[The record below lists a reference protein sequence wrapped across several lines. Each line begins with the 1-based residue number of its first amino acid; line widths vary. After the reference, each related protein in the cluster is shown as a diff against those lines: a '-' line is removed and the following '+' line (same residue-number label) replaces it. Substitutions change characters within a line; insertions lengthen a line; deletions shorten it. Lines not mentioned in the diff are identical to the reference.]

1 MKKRFVS
8 ILLALSVMLTLLP
21 GAALAAE
28 AGGEGTEILPPAA
41 EAETGGEA
49 ETGPSYGEEAEA
61 PPASGA
67 EDPVPA
73 EPAPEEQAPPPE
85 EPGEA
90 KAALLEVSTD
100 GYTLV
105 STEEAMRQALGEAE
119 DPDAPVYIRLTADI
133 ELADR
138 QLDFFEGRA
147 ILDLNIHT
155 LTAPNGSALSVGP
168 GASLTLSNGSV
179 VSHAQINPAIAVCG
193 GTLAMENV
201 TVTAATPVSCSGSG
215 NAAGETVPGT
225 ITYIK
230 GCRLEGTPSSA
241 DAQRGYDGL
250 NVDNG
255 RVELIENTYIQGGHC
270 GIGVHQG
277 SSIGTITTNP
287 NGGTQRTTITGGNT
301 GIFVDIGTIGTI
313 ENCDILYTGTTEDGR
328 GFNQYG
334 LELRKGSV
342 SSVSGCKID
351 GIMLSDIG
359 QNGDEQAYQIQSL
372 SDCEIQG
379 PVVVYGGIL
388 DTITNCRLS
397 QGNNP
402 AADALIN
409 VQWGDVGTIENCTL
423 DIPSIDGN
431 SSRRPGNGI
440 SVNAGRVGT
449 IAGCQFTSSA
459 DQLIAIFIGE
469 ASVDEITGNTF
480 TVPASSTSGPCN
492 MLNISLTGTLGKLG
506 ANTAGETG
514 GRIISSGIIKEITA
528 PGAWDEAERRFTAAS
543 GNWSLLNSGTI
554 GEAVRAS
561 TEAELRSALEGGS
574 VHVVLGADIGLSA
587 PLVIDGNLRH
597 PVLNLGGYTL
607 TGTVNLSDNAT
618 LIQNGTIA
626 APAGNNNPAV
636 SVTDASLE
644 MEQVAVTGIRPLAV
658 SSADDGDSSTR
669 GTILSL
675 QDCQIIGS
683 PVPAG
688 EQNPE
693 DYCGILIEGFANV
706 NVQGS
711 TVTGGF
717 VGIRQNAAAPQD
729 ETGRYTALYIYG
741 SDVGSL
747 SALPGACAIE
757 NVSGVIEGVYNTT
770 LRTAGGANTAAIR
783 NREAGVIRSLSG
795 DIRTDGS
802 NAIYSEGA
810 VEAILGNGEWKNNHT
825 VFEADAG
832 WALYLGSSSSLT
844 ALDTPTNVRW
854 GDGTNLPTGAMAWDM
869 GENEGSVAVKV
880 WRREGTYEALITSY
894 ILEVSREAGPVLDE
908 NLLFDT
914 KLGFPWSPGTYYFT
928 VQALGDYVTAASST
942 IAVSP
947 DWTYTMPGGTY
958 NALQIEVAV
967 PWNGQQIAFKSV
979 DADLAKTYA
988 YKTELLCNVEGES
1001 EARLIATNIDRAR
1014 SEQTGE
1020 YIPTS
1025 LTLEWFKG
1033 CIKEAGSLKGEYYL
1047 YVKAISMDV
1056 NTAWNGEY
1064 WTQHTIYPSDVQG
1077 TLEDLVSKEN
1087 TPPQK
1092 IQEIVAGIGAEKLL
1106 DAMTEE
1112 NGGEIAGML
1121 QQLDDKMGIT
1131 TRVEVAANAPGF
1143 AAGAVSVVGA
1153 ALNADMNG
1161 ASGET
1166 GSVEVTL
1173 KIEAASA
1180 TAPAIPEGMYQN
1192 TVSFS
1197 MTMEGVTNTENLAV
1211 PVQITLPVP
1220 TSIEA
1225 SKLVILHHHG
1235 GTTETVPFQI
1245 IEKNGKTF
1253 AAFCVAGFSDFTM
1266 TESVSGVSLGRLTVN
1281 GDGSGSVR
1289 VTAGGS
1295 PFTLAVASY
1304 DGDGKMLGMQTF
1316 SPAGE
1321 GTVSFR
1327 LPAGQTVKAFAL
1339 AADGSWTPVSLAAAG

>member
-1 MKKRFVS
+1 
-8 ILLALSVMLTLLP
+8 MLTLLP

-28 AGGEGTEILPPAA
+28 VGGEGTEILPPAA

-90 KAALLEVSTD
+90 GAALLDAD

-168 GASLTLSNGSV
+168 GASLTLRNGRV
-179 VSHAQINPAIAVCG
+179 DGGDGQAVNVYG

-201 TVTAATPVSCSGSG
+201 TVTAALPVLCTSSG

-328 GFNQYG
+328 GFTQYG

-402 AADALIN
+402 AADALIE
-409 VQWGDVGTIENCTL
+409 VRGGDVGTIENCTL
-423 DIPSIDGN
+423 EI
-431 SSRRPGNGI
+431 SSAGGGSTGRPGYGVR
-440 SVNAGRVGT
+440 VNAGRVGT

-480 TVPASSTSGPCN
+480 TIPASSTSGPCN
-492 MLNISLTGTLGKLG
+492 MLNISFTGTLGKLG
-506 ANTAGETG
+506 ANTAGGTG
-514 GRIISSGIIKEITA
+514 GRMTSSGIIKEITA

-554 GEAVRAS
+554 GEAVRVG
-561 TEAELRSALEGGS
+561 TEAALRAALEGGS
-574 VHVVLGADIGLSA
+574 VHLVLTADIGLSSLLA
-587 PLVIDGNLRH
+587 ADRNF
-597 PVLNLGGYTL
+597 VLDLGGHTL
-607 TGTVNLSDNAT
+607 TGTVKLTESNS
-618 LIQNGTIA
+618 IIRNGTIA

-644 MEQVAVTGIRPLAV
+644 MEQVTVTGIRPLAV
-658 SSADDGDSSTR
+658 SSADGDDSGTR
-669 GTILSL
+669 AGYINLIN
-675 QDCQIIGS
+675 CQIIGS

-706 NVQGS
+706 NVRES

-729 ETGRYTALYIYG
+729 ETGRYTSLYIYG

-757 NVSGVIEGVYNTT
+757 NVNGVIEGVYNTT

-1047 YVKAISMDV
+1047 YVTAISMDV

-1092 IQEIVAGIGAEKLL
+1092 IQEIVASIGAEKLL

-1143 AAGAVSVVGA
+1143 AAGAVSVSVVGA

-1211 PVQITLPVP
+1211 PVRITLPVP
-1220 TSIEA
+1220 DTITDT
-1225 SKLVILHHHG
+1225 SKLVIFHHHG

-1245 IEKNGKTF
+1245 IEKDGKTF

-1266 TESVSGVSLGRLTVN
+1266 TESASGVSLGRLTVN
-1281 GDGSGSVR
+1281 EDGSGSVR

-1295 PFTLAVASY
+1295 GFTLAVASY
-1304 DGDGKMLGMQTF
+1304 DGEGKMLGMQTF

>member
-1 MKKRFVS
+1 MKKRVVAV
-8 ILLALSVMLTLLP
+8 LLALSVMLTLLP
-21 GAALAAE
+21 GAAMAAE
-28 AGGEGTEILPPAA
+28 AGGEGTETLPPAV
-41 EAETGGEA
+41 ETETGGEA
-49 ETGPSYGEEAEA
+49 ETGPSYEEEAES

-73 EPAPEEQAPPPE
+73 EQAPEEQAPPPE

-90 KAALLEVSTD
+90 GAALLEVSAD

-105 STEEAMRQALGEAE
+105 STEEALRQALWESE

-133 ELADR
+133 ELSNPLNLYD
-138 QLDFFEGRA
+138 EKSVT
-147 ILDLNIHT
+147 LDLNGHE
-155 LTAPNGSALSVGP
+155 LSSPAEYSGGCAVSVGT
-168 GASLTLSNGSV
+168 GASLTLRNGRV
-179 VSHAQINPAIAVCG
+179 DGGDGQAVNVYG

-201 TVTAATPVSCSGSG
+201 TVTAALPVSCSGDR

-241 DAQRGYDGL
+241 GAQRGYDGL

-313 ENCDILYTGTTEDGR
+313 ENCDILYTGTIEEGKVSNR
-328 GFNQYG
+328 YG
-334 LELRKGSV
+334 LELADGSV
-342 SSVSGCKID
+342 SSIAGCKIN
-351 GIMLSDIG
+351 GIGLINYIG
-359 QNGDEQAYQIQSL
+359 QNGDERVGKIELL
-372 SDCEIQG
+372 SGCEIQG
-379 PVVVYGGIL
+379 PVVVYGKI
-388 DTITNCRLS
+388 DSITNCMLS
-397 QGNNP
+397 QGNDS
-402 AADALIN
+402 AADTLIEIRG
-409 VQWGDVGTIENCTL
+409 GDVGTIENCTL
-423 DIPSIDGN
+423 EIPSADGG
-431 SSRRPGNGI
+431 SRPGYGVR
-440 SVNAGRVGT
+440 VNAGYVGT

-480 TVPASSTSGPCN
+480 TIPASSTSGPCN
-492 MLNISLTGTLGKLG
+492 MLNISFTGALGKLG
-506 ANTAGETG
+506 ANTAGGTG
-514 GRIISSGIIKEITA
+514 GRMTSSGIIREITA
-528 PGAWDEAERRFTAAS
+528 PGAWDANNKRLFTSAS
-543 GNWSLLNSGTI
+543 GNWSLWNNGTI
-554 GEAVRAS
+554 GEAVRVG
-561 TEAELRSALEGGS
+561 TEAALRSALEGGS
-574 VHVVLGADIGLSA
+574 VHLVLTADIGLSSLLA
-587 PLVIDGNLRH
+587 ADRNF
-597 PVLNLGGYTL
+597 VLDLGGHTL
-607 TGTVNLSDNAT
+607 TGAVKLTESNS
-618 LIQNGTIA
+618 IIRNGTIA
-626 APAGNNNPAV
+626 APAGNNSPAV

-658 SSADDGDSSTR
+658 ASADGDDSGTR
-669 GTILSL
+669 AGYINLIN
-675 QDCQIIGS
+675 CQIIGS
-683 PVPAG
+683 DVPAG
-688 EQNPE
+688 EPQPE
-693 DYCGILIEGFANV
+693 TYCGILIEGFANV

-783 NREAGVIRSLSG
+783 NRAAGIIRYLTG

-802 NAIYSEGA
+802 NAIYSEGP
-810 VEAILGNGEWKNNHT
+810 VEAIEANGEWKNNKT

-844 ALDTPTNVRW
+844 ALDAPTNLRW

-880 WRREGTYEALITSY
+880 WRREGTYEAPITSY

-908 NLLFDT
+908 NLLYDAS
-914 KLGFPWSPGTYYFT
+914 LYFPWSPGTYYFT
-928 VQALGDYVTAASST
+928 VQALGDYVTAASSA
-942 IAVSP
+942 IAASP
-947 DWTYTMPGGTY
+947 DWTYTAP
-958 NALQIEVAV
+958 ASRLQVEEI

-988 YKTELLCNVEGES
+988 YKTQLFCNVEGES
-1001 EARLIATNIDRAR
+1001 EARLIATNTDRAW

-1025 LTLEWFKG
+1025 LTLEWFKDR
-1033 CIKEAGSLKGEYYL
+1033 IKEAGSPKGEYYL
-1047 YVKAISMDV
+1047 YVTAISMDV

-1064 WTQHTIYPSDVQG
+1064 WTQHTAYPSEVQG
-1077 TLEDLVSKEN
+1077 TLEDLVKQEN
-1087 TPPQK
+1087 ATP
-1092 IQEIVAGIGAEKLL
+1092 QEIQQALAAMDTEKLL

-1112 NGGEIAGML
+1112 NGDKIAGML
-1121 QQLDDKMGIT
+1121 QQLEDKIAAQGVT
-1131 TRVEVAANAPGF
+1131 SKVEVMTGAPAQISQTG
-1143 AAGAVSVVGA
+1143 VSIVGA
-1153 ALNADMNG
+1153 ALNADLN
-1161 ASGET
+1161 STPGET
-1166 GSVEVTL
+1166 GSVAVTL

-1180 TAPAIPEGMYQN
+1180 TAPAIPEGMYTN

-1197 MTMEGVTNTENLAV
+1197 MTMEGVANANNLAV

-1220 TSIEA
+1220 EGIDT
-1225 SKLVILHHHG
+1225 SKLVIFHHHG

-1245 IEKNGKTF
+1245 IEKDGKTF
-1253 AAFCVAGFSDFTM
+1253 AVFCVAGFSDFTM

-1281 GDGSGSVR
+1281 EDGSGSVK
-1289 VTAGGS
+1289 ASGS
-1295 PFTLAVASY
+1295 GFTLAVASY
-1304 DGDGKMLGMQTF
+1304 DEYGKMLEMKTF
-1316 SPAGE
+1316 SVSGSQ
-1321 GTVSFR
+1321 TVPFQ
-1327 LPAGQTVKAFAL
+1327 LTPGQTVKAFAL

>member
-1 MKKRFVS
+1 
-8 ILLALSVMLTLLP
+8 MLTLLP

-73 EPAPEEQAPPPE
+73 EPAPEEPAEEEAAPAEPVE
-85 EPGEA
+85 EA
-90 KAALLEVSTD
+90 VLLAESTD
-100 GYTLV
+100 GYTLA
-105 STEEAMRQALGEAE
+105 STEDELNQAIWGTG
-119 DPDAPVYIRLTADI
+119 DSGTPVYIRLTADI
-133 ELADR
+133 ELSNP
-138 QLDFFEGRA
+138 LSLYGGKSVT
-147 ILDLNIHT
+147 LDLGGHKLSIFT
-155 LTAPNGSALSVGP
+155 EYTAVQVLQIYPR
-168 GASLTLSNGSV
+168 ASLTLRNGRV
-179 VSHAQINPAIAVCG
+179 DGGDGQAVNVYG

-201 TVTAATPVSCSGSG
+201 TVTAALPVLCTSSG

-287 NGGTQRTTITGGNT
+287 NGGNQRTTITGGNT

-328 GFNQYG
+328 GFTQYG

-402 AADALIN
+402 AADALIE
-409 VQWGDVGTIENCTL
+409 VRGGDVGTIENCTL

-506 ANTAGETG
+506 ANTAGGTG

-626 APAGNNNPAV
+626 AAAGSSSPTV

-1047 YVKAISMDV
+1047 YVTAISMDV

-1087 TPPQK
+1087 TPPQE

-1106 DAMTEE
+1106 DAMAEE

-1131 TRVEVAANAPGF
+1131 TRVEVAANVPGF
-1143 AAGAVSVVGA
+1143 AAGTVSVVGA

-1180 TAPAIPEGMYQN
+1180 TAPAIPEGMYDKS
-1192 TVSFS
+1192 VSFS
-1197 MTMEGVTNTENLAV
+1197 MTLTNVKSAEKLAV
-1211 PVQITLPVP
+1211 PVRITLPVP
-1220 TSIEA
+1220 DTITDT
-1225 SKLVILHHHG
+1225 SKLVIFHHHG

-1245 IEKNGKTF
+1245 IEKDGKTF

-1281 GDGSGSVR
+1281 EDGSGSVR

-1295 PFTLAVASY
+1295 GFTLAVASY
-1304 DGDGKMLGMQTF
+1304 DGEGKMLGMQTF